1 MGLGRRLC
9 LLSAPAG
16 YGKTTLLSEWAVST
30 ALDVAWLSLDEDD
43 NDSVRFWS
51 YLVAALQR
59 VANGLGRGIPDALRG
74 PQRVPIQ
81 PLLASLINQLA
92 ERSGGLALVLDDFH
106 LITNERIHQGLA
118 YLLEGLP
125 AHVGLVIATRA
136 DPPLPLARLRGR
148 GQLTELR
155 QADLRFTHDEA
166 AAFLSSVLGLELSQ
180 DVITALEERTE
191 GWITGLQLAAISMRG
206 HQTGSGDDVV
216 PDPDFVSS
224 FTGSH
229 RYVLDYLTEEVL
241 RRQPEAVRSFLLRTS
256 ILDQLNGP
264 LCDALIE
271 LSEPAENAVPSSVSR
286 GSFADGQAVLEH
298 LEDHNLF
305 LVPLDSERRWYR
317 YHRLFADLLRAR
329 LQDGDPDLVSRLH
342 RAASR
347 WLGDHGMPSEAMRHA
362 LAAEDLD
369 LAVHIAETHGRDLLL
384 RGELYTLRRWIEALP
399 VERVHASPR
408 ICATQAWTLLLVGY
422 ACAVEPWLA
431 QVEALVDPDDPLLGD
446 VAAVRAYAV
455 SQRGD
460 AASTMSL
467 ADTALERLP
476 ASKLGERA
484 VVYFVLGGAH
494 LLQANVAGARAAFTR
509 AVSLGRKGGNLH
521 LALPAYDSLT
531 GIQMNLGALRQ
542 AQATAQ
548 EALDL
553 VTGPGDRPL
562 PIGAGSLSSLAEL
575 AYEWNDLETAL
586 EQAQEAVELANLW
599 GNADTIAFGYLTLA
613 EVLIALG
620 RFEEARDIF
629 RKAES
634 YSGEVMLFPSFAS
647 AMQAALAKQWIA
659 KPDLDTASRWAES
672 TEAGVQGV
680 LDLGRVLRLAQ
691 VHQVTH
697 RPEAASTVL
706 DGLLAFV
713 SSKNLRL
720 WEIRGRALRALVRAE
735 QGSRAEALA
744 ILDETLALAEPERYV
759 RSFVDLGPE
768 LGDLIREIA
777 RTRASSKYLQ
787 GLVGAFEAPPGEEST
802 TMSREQ
808 PLIEPLSDR
817 ELEVLGLVAE
827 GLTNR
832 EVGRRLHIA
841 ESTVKSHRNSVYG
854 KLAVD
859 NRTEAAAKARELN
872 LL

>member
-1 MGLGRRLC
+1 
-9 LLSAPAG
+9 
-16 YGKTTLLSEWAVST
+16 
-30 ALDVAWLSLDEDD
+30 
-43 NDSVRFWS
+43 
-51 YLVAALQR
+51 
-59 VANGLGRGIPDALRG
+59 
-74 PQRVPIQ
+74 
-81 PLLASLINQLA
+81 
-92 ERSGGLALVLDDFH
+92 
-106 LITNERIHQGLA
+106 
-118 YLLEGLP
+118 
-125 AHVGLVIATRA
+125 
-136 DPPLPLARLRGR
+136 
-148 GQLTELR
+148 
-155 QADLRFTHDEA
+155 
-166 AAFLSSVLGLELSQ
+166 LELSQ
-180 DVITALEERTE
+180 GVITALEERTE
-191 GWITGLQLAAISMRG
+191 GWITGLQLAGLWVRG
-206 HQTGSGDDVV
+206 RRTDSSAVSGEGSE
-216 PDPDFVSS
+216 FLTS

-241 RRQPEAVRSFLLRTS
+241 RRQPEAVRTFLLRTS
-256 ILDQLNGP
+256 ILDRLSGP
-264 LCDALIE
+264 LCDALTKIA
-271 LSEPAENAVPSSVSR
+271 EPVDDGAASPGSP
-286 GSFADGQAVLEH
+286 GSFVDGQAVLEH

-305 LVPLDSERRWYR
+305 VVPLDGERRWYR

-329 LQDGDPDLVSRLH
+329 LQGGNPGLARALH

-347 WLGDHGMPSEAMRHA
+347 WLGDHGMPSEAMRHG

-399 VERVHASPR
+399 LERVHASPR
-408 ICATQAWTLLLVGY
+408 LCATQAWTLLLVGY
-422 ACAVEPWLA
+422 ASAVEPWLQ

-446 VAAVRAYAV
+446 VAAVRAYAN

-460 AASTMSL
+460 AARTMAL
-467 ADTALERLP
+467 AETALRRLP

-494 LLQANVAGARAAFTR
+494 LLQGNVAGARAAFTR

-521 LALPAYDSLT
+521 LALPAYNSLT
-531 GIQMNLGALRQ
+531 GIEMNLGALRQ

-553 VTGPGDRPL
+553 VTGPRDRPL

-586 EQAQEAVELANLW
+586 EQAHEAVELANLW

-613 EVLIALG
+613 EILIALG
-620 RFEEARDIF
+620 RFEQARDIF

-672 TEAGVQGV
+672 TEACVQGV
-680 LDLGRVLRLAQ
+680 LDLGRVFRLAQ
-691 VHQVTH
+691 VHQITR

-706 DGLLAFV
+706 DGLLAFA
-713 SSKNLRL
+713 SSKNLTP
-720 WEIRGRALRALVRAE
+720 WVIRGKALRALVWAGE
-735 QGSRAEALA
+735 GSPAEALTM
-744 ILDETLALAEPERYV
+744 LEETLAHAEPEGYV

-768 LGDLIREIA
+768 LGDLIQEIA
-777 RTRASSKYLQ
+777 RTRASSRYLRR
-787 GLVGAFEAPPGEEST
+787 LVKAFEAPVGEEST

-832 EVGRRLHIA
+832 EVGQRLHIA
-841 ESTVKSHRNSVYG
+841 ESTVKSHLNSVYG

-859 NRTEAAAKARELN
+859 NRTQAAAKARDLN
-872 LL
+872 LLSPTL